1 LNQETKEELLLRAI
15 VEIDSECA
23 YYIKQGGLGRTLYV
37 DAITD
42 KKASDVRKKLPI
54 MWNNMYT
61 VVLYT
66 KDIEKPLDSV

>member
-1 LNQETKEELLLRAI
+1 MIQETKDELLLRAI

-23 YYIKQGGLGRTLYV
+23 YYIKKGGLGRTLYV

-42 KKASDVRKKLPI
+42 KKASEVRKKLPI

-61 VVLYT
+61 VVLYDT
-66 KDIEKPLDSV
+66 NIEII